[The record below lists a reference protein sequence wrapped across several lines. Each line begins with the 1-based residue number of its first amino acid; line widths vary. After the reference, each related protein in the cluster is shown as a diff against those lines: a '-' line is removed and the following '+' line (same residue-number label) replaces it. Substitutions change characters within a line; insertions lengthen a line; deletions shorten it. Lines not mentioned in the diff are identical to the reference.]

1 MFEFIATDPS
11 NFDLTNGKTVS
22 QSTTFNDND
31 VQYGPANAVDRD
43 ANTFSHTKS
52 SDSNPFWS
60 VDLGGSREVAIV
72 SITNRYC
79 GDVTDPNNCLGR
91 LSEAT
96 VELLDSG
103 DNVVAFQSF
112 GDTTGAL
119 SPFLDFN
126 TCVSNILQSC

>member
-1 MFEFIATDPS
+1 MFEFIATDPT
-11 NFDLTNGKTVS
+11 NFDLTNGKTAS

-31 VQYGPANAVDRD
+31 VKYGAANAVDRD

-52 SDSNPFWS
+52 SDPNPVWS
-60 VDLGGSREVAIV
+60 VDLGGSSEIAIV
-72 SITNRYC
+72 SITNRFC

-91 LSEAT
+91 LSGAT

-126 TCVSNILQSC
+126 TCVSNIL